1 MIKLKDLL
9 LEAKWDKVAQKV
21 WDHIISKRIFI
32 TQEKLE
38 ELSNEFAKKGHYNKK
53 NFYEAVKR
61 IAKSKNWFTK
71 FIVDK
76 GPNGAGVFK

>member
-9 LEAKWDKVAQKV
+9 LEAKWDKVAHRV
-21 WDHIISKRIFI
+21 WDHIISKRIYL

-38 ELSNEFAKKGHYNKK
+38 ELSNAFARKGHYNKK
-53 NFYEAVKR
+53 DFYEAVKR
-61 IAKSKNWFTK
+61 IAKSKNWFTQ

-76 GPNGAGVFK
+76 GQNGAGVF

>member
-32 TQEKLE
+32 TQETLE
-38 ELSNEFAKKGHYNKK
+38 ELSNAFARKGHYNKK
-53 NFYEAVKR
+53 DFYEAVKR
-61 IAKSKNWFTK
+61 IAKSKNWFTQ

-76 GPNGAGVFK
+76 GKNGAGVFK

>member
-9 LEAKWDKVAQKV
+9 LEAKWDKVAHRV
-21 WDHIISKRIFI
+21 WDHIISKRIYL

-38 ELSNEFAKKGHYNKK
+38 ELSNAFAIKCHYNKK
-53 NFYEAVKR
+53 DFYEAVKR
-61 IAKSKNWFTK
+61 IAKSKNWFTQ

-76 GPNGAGVFK
+76 GQNGAGVF